1 MKAADRYSQLAS
13 VSRTLLR
20 RMADNF
26 QRPQG
31 GPPGFSAD
39 SAQSGSRPGRALLV
53 AVLLV
58 VGGVLL
64 GLLGGVIW
72 AAAAP
77 RVVYQVYTLNP
88 PTAYATNPET
98 TAFIAADGIYTFIA
112 VGGGALLGLAGYFLG
127 VRRHGP
133 VPMAGIVIGAVAA
146 AFLARWLGPLL
157 TGQNAF
163 NSKLGSSKPGTLL
176 HAPITLGA
184 QGALAFWPVAAAFVA
199 GGLELLSVMRARQA
213 LQADGAPA
221 SGFGRHSR
229 QRGAGQFWRTGPRP
243 GAAPPQPAPPQ
254 PAPPLQPQ
262 PQWQPQPQLQ
272 AQPQSQPET
281 QPQPQPQPQAQAQ
294 PWPDQPAVRAHQ
306 HWADPAA
313 GGRPGR
319 PDEES
324 PDPRD

>member
-1 MKAADRYSQLAS
+1 
-13 VSRTLLR
+13 
-20 RMADNF
+20 
-26 QRPQG
+26 
-31 GPPGFSAD
+31 
-39 SAQSGSRPGRALLV
+39 V

-58 VGGVLL
+58 LGGALL

-98 TAFIAADGIYTFIA
+98 SAFIAADGIYTFIA
-112 VGGGALLGLAGYFLG
+112 VGGGALLGLAGYFFG

-157 TGQNAF
+157 SGKDTF
-163 NSKLGSSKPGTLL
+163 NKTLGSSKPGTLL

-213 LQADGAPA
+213 QQAEDAA
-221 SGFGRHSR
+221 AAGFGRHSR
-229 QRGAGQFWRTGPRP
+229 QRRGGPFWRGRP
-243 GAAPPQPAPPQ
+243 PAGTALPPPPGPPQPGV
-254 PAPPLQPQ
+254 QPQ
-262 PQWQPQPQLQ
+262 PEAQGQPPVQ
-272 AQPQSQPET
+272 AQPQ
-281 QPQPQPQPQAQAQ
+281 A
-294 PWPDQPAVRAHQ
+294 WPDQPAVRARQ

-313 GGRPGR
+313 DGRQPGR
-319 PDEES
+319 QDEES